1 MPGACGTELWQY
13 LSPRERQRV
22 NVFAKKVGR
31 GINRFEMIGEG
42 DRILIAVSGGK
53 DSLALS
59 AALAARRHWVP
70 RRYEC
75 LALLIDWREFPLPPE
90 SLASLSDFYAGL
102 EIPLKT
108 VQADMMPAS
117 LLKKSRKPFNCY
129 ICSRNR
135 RRILFREAE
144 KEGISTIALGHHLDD
159 IVETTLLNLCFRGE
173 FSTMMPVQEFFNG
186 RMRIIRPM
194 CEVEEREI
202 QRLMRHL
209 SLPVCK
215 IDCPRRETN
224 QRQLLKEML
233 KVLKRSNK
241 RVKENIYKA
250 PWNINRDY
258 LPAGGRAAQGG
269 ESCATRC

>member
-1 MPGACGTELWQY
+1 MSGACETELWQY
-13 LSPRERQRV
+13 LSPRDRQRV

-31 GINRFEMIGEG
+31 GINRFDMIEEG

-59 AALAARRHWVP
+59 AALAARRQWVP
-70 RRYEC
+70 RHYEC

-90 SLASLSDFYAGL
+90 SLISLSDFYAGL
-102 EIPLKT
+102 GIPLKT
-108 VQADMMPAS
+108 IQADMMPAT
-117 LLKKSRKPFNCY
+117 LLEKSRKPFNCY

-173 FSTMMPVQEFFNG
+173 FSTMMPVQKFFDG

-194 CEVEEREI
+194 CEVEEKEI
-202 QRLMRHL
+202 RRLMRHL

-215 IDCPRRETN
+215 IDCPRWQTN
-224 QRQLLKEML
+224 QRQVLKEML

-241 RVKENIYKA
+241 RVKENIYQA

-258 LPAGGRAAQGG
+258 LPVLGRAAEGG